1 MRQSRTQGEEKERE
15 LFLHLLLVISGL
27 IRPNIR
33 SVCCASSQLS
43 YMSPTPLDAISCA
56 ISDENSNMDSYSK
69 ITHSNSQYRSVTDN
83 SPSFSVSILMK
94 ADWISLDLTVT
105 SANFA
110 QVLTTVSSQTQAAWN
125 CYTT

>member
-15 LFLHLLLVISGL
+15 LFLHLSPVIGVL
-27 IRPNIR
+27 TRPDVS
-33 SVCCASSQLS
+33 SVCCASCTR
-43 YMSPTPLDAISCA
+43 PFDAISCA
-56 ISDENSNMDSYSK
+56 ISDKNSNMDSYSK

-110 QVLTTVSSQTQAAWN
+110 QIFTSVSSQTQAAGS